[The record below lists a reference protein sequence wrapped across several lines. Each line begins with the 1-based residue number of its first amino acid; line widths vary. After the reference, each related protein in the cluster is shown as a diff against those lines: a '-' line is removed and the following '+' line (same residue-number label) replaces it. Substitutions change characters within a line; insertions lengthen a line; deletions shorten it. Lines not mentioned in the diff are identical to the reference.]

1 MDMSSDFIRISEH
14 RIRKDDIASYGIA
27 RQGAPST
34 SATSK
39 SAPTTSTSTSTSAP
53 AATRYLYIH
62 TPQQSFRFSDEELD
76 LSDTLTLLDR
86 LLLGGR

>member
-1 MDMSSDFIRISEH
+1 MSSDFIRISEH

-27 RQGAPST
+27 RQGATALLTP
-34 SATSK
+34 A
-39 SAPTTSTSTSTSAP
+39 STSTPTSTPTPAP
-53 AATRYLYIH
+53 ASTRYLYIH

>member
-1 MDMSSDFIRISEH
+1 MSSDFIRISEH

-27 RQGAPST
+27 RQGATALLTPAS
-34 SATSK
+34 
-39 SAPTTSTSTSTSAP
+39 TSTSTFTSAP